1 MANKRD
7 NGTVVMRLL
16 RNISI
21 RRKLTLLAMLTS
33 TVALLVA
40 CVACMTFD
48 VFTFRERMTQD
59 LTMNAEIVG
68 TNCAAALTFND
79 ANDARQTLSSF
90 RADPHV
96 VTACVYTGE
105 GKPFVTYARNGAGR
119 ADVPPQ
125 VERDGAQFV
134 GAYLEVFHTIHL
146 DGKAIGTLFV
156 RSDLQQLRERMYQY
170 GVILVGVLSA
180 ASAVAFVLA
189 SSLQR
194 LISEPIQHLARTARV
209 VSAER
214 NYSVRAVRTSDD
226 ELGLLMDGFNEMLE
240 QIQQRDTEL
249 AAHRDHLE
257 DQVARRTEELQKV
270 NTQLAGAKDRAEE
283 ANRAKSAFL
292 ANMSHEIRTPMTAII
307 GYADMMLEPDQTL
320 SDRQDCL
327 QIIRRNGR
335 HLVDLINDILDI
347 SKIEAGKMTVERV
360 PCGLSHL
367 VLDVVS
373 LMRPRAAEKQL
384 GFDVR
389 FDGPIPEQVQTD
401 PLRLR
406 QILMNL
412 AANAVKFTE
421 SGRIELAVRCAQAA
435 GSSTVEFDV
444 TDTGIGMTEEQVI
457 KLFQPFMQADDS
469 MTRRFG
475 GTGLGLAIS
484 KRLAKLL
491 GGDIT
496 IRSAPGEG
504 STFTVTIDGGPL
516 AGVPMVTGL
525 NESVML
531 PAPVP
536 QTQKTIRLTGRI
548 LLAEDGLD
556 NQRLISTHLRKAGA
570 EVVIAANG
578 RVAVD
583 LMREQTFDLVLMDMQ
598 MPQLDGYGATSEL
611 RRRGFT
617 LPIIALTAHAMADD
631 RAKCIRAGCTDY
643 LTKPIDK
650 ALLLGT
656 IRDYLKMSVTQ
667 PAARAV
673 ATAGPADAAD
683 TLPLVAPSEPA
694 MHLVSSSSEPTAE
707 SKAMNTSTGAA
718 AEGAAAAAAAPPVA
732 PAPRGA
738 AASAPAPDH
747 LESEFASDPD
757 MKEVLGE
764 FIAGLPAQVAQIQH
778 LLQEQNLAELR
789 RAVHQLKGAGGGY
802 GFPQITRLALSAEEE
817 VKSGRALGSIRERV
831 DALVSLV
838 RRVQGYD
845 VEREIAPAEQ
855 TAGQS

>member
-1 MANKRD
+1 MRTGISD
-7 NGTVVMRLL
+7 NGTVVMRLF

-68 TNCAAALTFND
+68 TNCAAALTFSD
-79 ANDARQTLSSF
+79 ANDAKQTLSSF

-96 VTACVYTGE
+96 VTACVYSAE
-105 GKPFVTYARNGAGR
+105 GKPFVTYARGDGGR

-125 VERDGAQFV
+125 VVGDRAQFV
-134 GAYLEVFHTIHL
+134 GAYLEVSHTIHL
-146 DGKAIGTLFV
+146 DGKSIGTLFV

-189 SSLQR
+189 SGLQR
-194 LISEPIQHLARTARV
+194 LISDPIQHLARTARV

-214 NYSVRAVRTSDD
+214 NYTVRAVRTSDD

-327 QIIRRNGR
+327 QIIPRNGR

-360 PCGLSHL
+360 PCGLPHL

-373 LMRPRAAEKQL
+373 LMRPRAAEKHL

-389 FDGPIPEQVQTD
+389 FDGPNPEQVQTD

-421 SGRIELAVRCAQAA
+421 VGRIELAVRCVPSGVAANGGGAA
-435 GSSTVEFDV
+435 GVGLIEFDV
-444 TDTGIGMTEEQVI
+444 NDTGIGMTEEQVI
-457 KLFQPFMQADDS
+457 RLFQPFMQADDS

-475 GTGLGLAIS
+475 G
-484 KRLAKLL
+484 
-491 GGDIT
+491 
-496 IRSAPGEG
+496 
-504 STFTVTIDGGPL
+504 
-516 AGVPMVTGL
+516 
-525 NESVML
+525 
-531 PAPVP
+531 
-536 QTQKTIRLTGRI
+536 
-548 LLAEDGLD
+548 
-556 NQRLISTHLRKAGA
+556 
-570 EVVIAANG
+570 
-578 RVAVD
+578 
-583 LMREQTFDLVLMDMQ
+583 
-598 MPQLDGYGATSEL
+598 
-611 RRRGFT
+611 
-617 LPIIALTAHAMADD
+617 
-631 RAKCIRAGCTDY
+631 
-643 LTKPIDK
+643 
-650 ALLLGT
+650 
-656 IRDYLKMSVTQ
+656 
-667 PAARAV
+667 
-673 ATAGPADAAD
+673 
-683 TLPLVAPSEPA
+683 
-694 MHLVSSSSEPTAE
+694 
-707 SKAMNTSTGAA
+707 
-718 AEGAAAAAAAPPVA
+718 
-732 PAPRGA
+732 
-738 AASAPAPDH
+738 
-747 LESEFASDPD
+747 
-757 MKEVLGE
+757 
-764 FIAGLPAQVAQIQH
+764 
-778 LLQEQNLAELR
+778 
-789 RAVHQLKGAGGGY
+789 
-802 GFPQITRLALSAEEE
+802 
-817 VKSGRALGSIRERV
+817 
-831 DALVSLV
+831 
-838 RRVQGYD
+838 
-845 VEREIAPAEQ
+845 
-855 TAGQS
+855 